1 MNPNH
6 RDTHVDFA
14 TLLDYWFGDADAA
27 SIEAID
33 AHLMECD
40 LCGGEVDALAALA
53 RAVRTAFA
61 SGALGAVVS
70 AEFVAG
76 LAARGLRVREYRV
89 PHNGSVACTVAP
101 DDDVLVSRL
110 QAPLGGVRRLDVV
123 GEASAGAH
131 GRTEMED
138 VPFDPARG
146 EVVMAVPLAQVRA
159 LPEHMVRLRLLA
171 VDGEARREIGHYTFH
186 HTPHR

>member
-27 SIEAID
+27 STEGID

-70 AEFVAG
+70 AEFVAR

-123 GEASAGAH
+123 GEASDGA
-131 GRTEMED
+131 RQRMED
-138 VPFDPARG
+138 VPFDAARG
-146 EVVMAVPLAQVRA
+146 EVVMAVRLAHVRT
-159 LPEHMVRLRLLA
+159 LPEHALRLRLLA
-171 VDGEARREIGHYTFH
+171 VDGDASREIGHYTFH
-186 HTPHR
+186 HSPWR